1 MASYEDDFE
10 FDMDDAGSG
19 TDLVKNL
26 RKQLAAA
33 QKQLRE
39 QEALISEWSQF
50 SHEQTISQTLAE
62 WGLNPKIARF
72 IPDDVETEQDLA
84 VWLDE
89 YGDVFGVQQEEDD
102 QEEDP
107 SVQAQYLMQEVEDG
121 AFDPEVS
128 YDLVTQLENASSPE
142 ELLRIARGLG

>member
-1 MASYEDDFE
+1 MASYEDEFE
-10 FDMDDAGSG
+10 YDDDSTG

-39 QEALISEWSQF
+39 QESLIAEWSQF
-50 SHEQTISQTLAE
+50 SHEQTISQTLSE

-72 IPDDVETEQDLA
+72 IPDDVETEDDLA

-89 YGDVFGVQQEEDD
+89 FGDVFGVQQDSD
-102 QEEDP
+102 EEDP
-107 SVQAQYLMQEVEDG
+107 SEQAQYLMQEMEDG

-128 YDLVTQLENASSPE
+128 YDLVTQMEAAASPE
-142 ELLRIARGLG
+142 ELLRIARGLA